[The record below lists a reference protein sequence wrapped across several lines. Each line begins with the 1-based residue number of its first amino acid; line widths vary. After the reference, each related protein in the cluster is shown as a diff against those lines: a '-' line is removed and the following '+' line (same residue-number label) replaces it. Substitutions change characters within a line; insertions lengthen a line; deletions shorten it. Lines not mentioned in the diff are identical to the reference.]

1 MTNIYRKINRLFSN
15 TIFDAASPVLFLVL
29 LGVPLLLVIGVIII
43 VVLVI
48 REIRKNKA

>member
-1 MTNIYRKINRLFSN
+1 MKKLYRNIKHIFSN
-15 TIFDAASPVLFLVL
+15 TFFDAASPVLFLVL
-29 LGVPLLLVIGVIII
+29 LGVPLLLVIAVIII